1 MHSPSEPLILHPH
14 IRNVFSKSHRVKIC
28 CNGKIYIYIYILLVR
43 FRQYLPLSN
52 RSPPPR
58 LNRTMIQPTHNNR
71 GITNTP
77 PCSLWNSN
85 TSTLILP
92 YSCNYSC
99 EDNMCQVDDSNGTV
113 NGHLGGRLPSET
125 LQETTVFI
133 VNNSHLSERKNEKR
147 TLVKNRPF

>member
-28 CNGKIYIYIYILLVR
+28 CNGKKKHTSYW
-43 FRQYLPLSN
+43 SGSGST
-52 RSPPPR
+52 SPCQIVSPPR